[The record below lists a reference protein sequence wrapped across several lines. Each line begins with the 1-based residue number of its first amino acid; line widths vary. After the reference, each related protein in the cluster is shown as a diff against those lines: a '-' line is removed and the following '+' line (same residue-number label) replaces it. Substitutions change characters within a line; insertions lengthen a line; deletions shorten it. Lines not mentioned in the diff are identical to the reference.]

1 MKKAVLIALIFLV
14 SGLGAIPARPSVAW
28 QSKVDAWAL
37 AHAAQGPAEYLV
49 YLTEQADLRPAAALG
64 IRAEKNAYVVQRL
77 SETAHRTQ
85 APLLAAL
92 KARGLEVRPY
102 WIANMLWV
110 RADPAD
116 LEFIAARPDV
126 AHVYANPS
134 VHLDLPSQSSP
145 APYAVLSTLPAASA
159 QIQWNIQKVNA
170 PSLWAAGL
178 TGQGVVI
185 GGQDTGY
192 QWDHPAIKNQY
203 RGWNGATADHN
214 YNWHDAIHTN
224 DSHTSPGN
232 PCGFDAQ
239 APCDDNGHGTHTMG
253 TMVGDDGQ
261 GGQIGMAPGAR
272 WIGCRN
278 MEQGWGSPASYTE
291 CFQWFI
297 QPTDLAGQNPRPD
310 LAPDVINNSW
320 ACPSSEGC
328 NWDSLQTIIENVR
341 AAGIFV
347 VVSAGN
353 NGPGCSTVGEP
364 PAIFDAS
371 FSVGATDG
379 SDNIAYFSSRGP
391 VTIDGSNRLKPD
403 VSAPGVNVYSS
414 YPTNNYTTLS
424 GTSMAGPHVAGLAA
438 LMISADPTLRDQ
450 VASIAD
456 AIKSTALH
464 LTTSQNCG
472 SVPGSQVPNNTFGY
486 GRIDACIALQ
496 AAAPRFFIHKTAD
509 PPAVIPGEQITYT
522 LTAASFYPAA
532 TGKVEISETLPAGA
546 ELISASLPPKIEG
559 NTLQWEIPSLNPCAN
574 QSIEFT
580 VKVSDQSH
588 GTVDNLIYSVHS
600 EDHPAPVFGAPIS
613 TLILIPKYFPLVVQ
627 R

>member
-1 MKKAVLIALIFLV
+1 
-14 SGLGAIPARPSVAW
+14 
-28 QSKVDAWAL
+28 
-37 AHAAQGPAEYLV
+37 
-49 YLTEQADLRPAAALG
+49 
-64 IRAEKNAYVVQRL
+64 
-77 SETAHRTQ
+77 
-85 APLLAAL
+85 
-92 KARGLEVRPY
+92 
-102 WIANMLWV
+102 
-110 RADPAD
+110 
-116 LEFIAARPDV
+116 
-126 AHVYANPS
+126 
-134 VHLDLPSQSSP
+134 
-145 APYAVLSTLPAASA
+145 
-159 QIQWNIQKVNA
+159 
-170 PSLWAAGL
+170 
-178 TGQGVVI
+178 
-185 GGQDTGY
+185 
-192 QWDHPAIKNQY
+192 
-203 RGWNGATADHN
+203 
-214 YNWHDAIHTN
+214 
-224 DSHTSPGN
+224 
-232 PCGFDAQ
+232 
-239 APCDDNGHGTHTMG
+239 
-253 TMVGDDGQ
+253 
-261 GGQIGMAPGAR
+261 
-272 WIGCRN
+272 
-278 MEQGWGSPASYTE
+278 
-291 CFQWFI
+291 
-297 QPTDLAGQNPRPD
+297 
-310 LAPDVINNSW
+310 
-320 ACPSSEGC
+320 
-328 NWDSLQTIIENVR
+328 
-341 AAGIFV
+341 
-347 VVSAGN
+347 
-353 NGPGCSTVGEP
+353 
-364 PAIFDAS
+364 DAS